1 MRDNVGKHEK
11 VDLRTRK
18 YLAENAV
25 EVACAA
31 GQSQGAR
38 CARWARHGLGFCPTF
53 NQSAYL
59 LFFPCV
65 VALCAIL
72 PDSVSEPQE
81 KNMTAHGY
89 IVCSGSA
96 QPPSRFWK
104 METEFW

>member
-1 MRDNVGKHEK
+1 MYELESTSPRTPSRWRAQQGKVK
-11 VDLRTRK
+11 ASD
-18 YLAENAV
+18 
-25 EVACAA
+25 
-31 GQSQGAR
+31 
-38 CARWARHGLGFCPTF
+38 GLGFCPTF

-72 PDSVSEPQE
+72 PDSVSEPQV